1 MLWNQCWF
9 ASLQYYKSWCK
20 TTVDETTQQTKTSV
34 MSDEEDEKIE
44 FICPTECVCVNGKK
58 VNIPSSVRSAIT
70 VYGTMID
77 DLNAAVKIASAL
89 RKRINPAKKAIEEF
103 MSEQQVEGIKIG
115 PKVYSRKRK
124 PKAFVDMKHL
134 KGSKVLGP
142 ELKRAFI
149 AENTKD
155 NDTFKLE

>member
-1 MLWNQCWF
+1 M
-9 ASLQYYKSWCK
+9 SSSDDD
-20 TTVDETTQQTKTSV
+20 DEP
-34 MSDEEDEKIE
+34 IE
-44 FICPTECVCVNGKK
+44 FICPTVCVCTDGKK
-58 VNIPSSVRSAIT
+58 VKIPSSVRSAIT

-89 RKRINPAKKAIEEF
+89 RKRINPAKKAMEEF
-103 MSEQQVEGIKIG
+103 MTEHQVEGIKIAN
-115 PKVYSRKRK
+115 KVYGRKRK
-124 PKAFVDMKHL
+124 PKAYVDMKHL

-142 ELKRAFI
+142 ELKRAFL